1 MLDVLEEVFSPPPP
15 SGLGI
20 PYVRLDGNTPVDE
33 RQRMI
38 DEYNAPDSSLF
49 AFLLSTRAGGQGI
62 NLTSAD
68 TVIIH
73 DLDWNPQVG
82 EICRDICR
90 EISPR
95 SRAQTV
101 RAADVCAPSQLDRQ
115 AVDRAHRIGQTREV
129 RAIRE
134 ISAIMHPG
142 QTEDPRH

>member
-20 PYVRLDGNTPVDE
+20 SYVRLDGNTPVDE

-82 EICRDICR
+82 EICRDICQ

-101 RAADVCAPSQLDRQ
+101 RADVCAPSQLDRQ

-129 RAIRE
+129 RVIRE

-142 QTEDPRH
+142 QTEDLRH

>member
-38 DEYNAPDSSLF
+38 DAYNAPDSSLL

-73 DLDWNPQVG
+73 DLDWNPQAG

-101 RAADVCAPSQLDRQ
+101 RADVCAPSQLDRQ